1 MRARARLLA
10 LLPLV
15 ALLPVAA
22 SAQPR
27 LVPVAEGWAQNS
39 INATIFRRN
48 SIASHGGIQVVAFY
62 DPAGRVVLARRR
74 LESTAWDVQTTR
86 YTGNVKD
93 AHNSIN
99 VMFDGSGVLHMAWDH
114 HASPLRYCRSG
125 QAGSLE

>member
-1 MRARARLLA
+1 MSRSRSA

-15 ALLPVAA
+15 ALLPVPT

-27 LVPVAEGWAQNS
+27 LVPVADGWARNS

-48 SIASHGGIQVVAFY
+48 SITSHDGLQVVAFY
-62 DPAGRVVLARRR
+62 DPAGRVVLARRK

-93 AHNSIN
+93 AHNGIS

-114 HASPLRYCRSG
+114 HVSPLHYCRTRQKGRWS
-125 QAGSLE
+125 

>member
-1 MRARARLLA
+1 M

-15 ALLPVAA
+15 ALPPVAT

-27 LVPVAEGWAQNS
+27 LVTVADGWVRNS

-48 SIASHGGIQVVAFY
+48 SIASHGDVQVVAFY

-74 LESTAWDVQTTR
+74 LESTAWDVQTTH

-93 AHNSIN
+93 AHNSIS
-99 VMFDGSGVLHMAWDH
+99 VLFDGSGVLHLAWDH
-114 HASPLRYCRSG
+114 HVSPLRYCRSR
-125 QAGSLE
+125 QKGSLELTIRCR